1 LLELDSGKV
10 WVNYGSINMKKTISF
25 FTYFFEKTSLIY
37 FALSCLLAI
46 KGELD
51 GHTTEVLLI
60 SFIFGAVQMLINY
73 KKII

>member
-1 LLELDSGKV
+1 MLARTTSDGL
-10 WVNYGSINMKKTISF
+10 INMKRILSF
-25 FTYFFEKTSLIY
+25 FKYFFEKSSLIY

-46 KGELD
+46 KGDLD

-60 SFIFGAVQMLINY
+60 SCFFGVVQMLINL